1 MKLLTL
7 LIATLACSAQDV
19 IDTTLCEVG
28 ANPAKFDGKLIRVR
42 ATHRSGFE
50 HSVLSGCESKVF
62 MWFAIDQM
70 PHFLA
75 GEVAP
80 LQNPDA
86 INSPEKLR
94 WRKLPPRVAVSVIP
108 DAGWKAFEKEIE
120 KQRGRHKAANKPL
133 WESTIVKATF
143 VGRFDWLGGRL
154 IAYRAEGSKEV
165 VLASGGFGHLNGSHM
180 QFVVQQ
186 VSDVEITPQ

>member
-19 IDTTLCEVG
+19 IDTTMCEVG

-50 HSVLSGCESKVF
+50 HSVLTGCDVSVSL
-62 MWFAIDQM
+62 AIDQM
-70 PHFLA
+70 PHLLT

-80 LQNPDA
+80 LGKSDDIEKPQNL
-86 INSPEKLR
+86 K

-133 WESTIVKATF
+133 WEPISLAATF
-143 VGRFDWLGGRL
+143 VGRFDWLGGKL
-154 IAYRAEGSKEV
+154 VAYRAEGSKEV
-165 VLASGGFGHLNGSHM
+165 VLKIGGFGHLNASPM
-180 QFVVQQ
+180 QFVVQRI
-186 VSDVEITPQ
+186 SDVETAPQ